1 MTLKCW
7 LKSDVLFIV
16 RLLAFLVLLYYTGF
30 PGVFVVKRKEKTL
43 NNILYSYYDSCNKR
57 LIALRLGSSII

>member
-30 PGVFVVKRKEKTL
+30 PGVFVVKRKE
-43 NNILYSYYDSCNKR
+43 NILYSYYDSCNKR